1 MPQLMQLEE
10 GLRSCGVLD
19 SMREHPQLWEKVF
32 HKKGPSEDL
41 TADDFLDQL
50 VANFSAGQREK
61 EREIDVY
68 KIFCDFLQAV
78 DRGEGGY
85 FLIDYIIYYCYVI
98 YSSLIKILGMTQ

>member
-10 GLRSCGVLD
+10 GLSSCDVLD

-32 HKKGPSEDL
+32 HKKGSSEDI

-50 VANFSAGQREK
+50 VANFSVGQREK
-61 EREIDVY
+61 EKEIDVY

-78 DRGEGGY
+78 DHREGY

-98 YSSLIKILGMTQ
+98 YYYLIKILGMTH